1 MKTFESFHAA
11 FPDLQG
17 CVISHP
23 ADIFYLTGFF
33 CPDALL
39 LFSADPVLVTDSRYS
54 VAAKQVSCRVKVFGG
69 SYITGAAEEA
79 KAQGLKALGV
89 QENSLTAGDYLTLSE
104 QGFALSPVGGFFT
117 HLRARKTKEEVEK
130 IRAAQAVSD
139 RAFQAFL
146 PCIKPGMTEK
156 QLRNKLETLLFD
168 CGADALAFETIV
180 ASGSNGAKPHAVP
193 SEKPVQ
199 AGEFIT
205 FDFGARV
212 GQYDSDM
219 TRTVALGDVSAE
231 QTRIYNAVLEAH
243 ETAMAALAPGKTGKE
258 IDRIARDVL
267 EKYDLAQYFTHSLG
281 HGVGIDIHEEPN
293 LSFRNDRP
301 LEEGS
306 IVTIEP
312 GVYIEGFCGVRI
324 ENMAVLTRNGYDDL
338 TATDKKL
345 IKIPY

>member
-1 MKTFESFHAA
+1 M
-11 FPDLQG
+11 
-17 CVISHP
+17 
-23 ADIFYLTGFF
+23 
-33 CPDALL
+33 
-39 LFSADPVLVTDSRYS
+39 
-54 VAAKQVSCRVKVFGG
+54 
-69 SYITGAAEEA
+69 
-79 KAQGLKALGV
+79 
-89 QENSLTAGDYLTLSE
+89 
-104 QGFALSPVGGFFT
+104 
-117 HLRARKTKEEVEK
+117 
-130 IRAAQAVSD
+130 
-139 RAFQAFL
+139 
-146 PCIKPGMTEK
+146 
-156 QLRNKLETLLFD
+156 
-168 CGADALAFETIV
+168 
-180 ASGSNGAKPHAVP
+180 
-193 SEKPVQ
+193 Q

-267 EKYDLAQYFTHSLG
+267 EKYDLALYFTHSLG